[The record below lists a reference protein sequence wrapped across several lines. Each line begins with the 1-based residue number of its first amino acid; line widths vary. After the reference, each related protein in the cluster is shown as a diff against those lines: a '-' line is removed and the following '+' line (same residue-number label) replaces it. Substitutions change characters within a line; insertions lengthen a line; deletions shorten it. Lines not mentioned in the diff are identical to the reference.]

1 MSDDTAHPPPLQRG
15 RGTAAKRR
23 WRGTFPHEK
32 ESKSHALAKALRR
45 KLTRAEVILW
55 QNLRRNAIDGIKF
68 RRQHPIGP
76 YVTDFVCLRAKL
88 VVEVDGETHSTEAER
103 AHDARRRA
111 FMAKFGWKEIRV
123 GNDDVYK
130 NLDGVLEAIW
140 HEVSARWTRSAQA
153 LPLKGGR

>member
-1 MSDDTAHPPPLQRG
+1 VEDEKG
-15 RGTAAKRR
+15 RVPDQTKQP

-32 ESKSHALAKALRR
+32 EWKSHVLAKALRR

-76 YVTDFVCLRAKL
+76 YVTDFACLRAKL

-103 AHDARRRA
+103 MHDARRRA
-111 FMAKFGWKEIRV
+111 FMAQFGWIEIRV
-123 GNDDVYK
+123 GNNDVYK
-130 NLDGVLEAIW
+130 NIDGVIEAIW
-140 HEVSARWTRSAQA
+140 REVSTRLTPYSEHTARG
-153 LPLKGGR
+153 KGAR